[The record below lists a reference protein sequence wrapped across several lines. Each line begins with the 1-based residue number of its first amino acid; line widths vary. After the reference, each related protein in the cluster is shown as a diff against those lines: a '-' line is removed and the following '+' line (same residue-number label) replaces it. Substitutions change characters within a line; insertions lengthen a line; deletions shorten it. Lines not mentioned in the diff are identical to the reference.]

1 MNFSGVL
8 ARLRR
13 PPTESHPHGVP
24 PVTSHEDALAGSEM
38 SFIDH
43 LEDLRWALIKGLAGV
58 AVFVFIAVF
67 FARDLVDTVLLAP
80 KDPDFW
86 TYRVLGIEAKD
97 FALQN
102 RTISGQFF
110 AYIGTVFAAGLALGA
125 PWLIYQIW
133 KFVAPGLYPQERQS
147 LRGAAWG
154 GVVFLLLGTLFG
166 YFFLVP
172 LSLQF
177 FAGFQLSPDIENQF
191 DITKYFG
198 MITLWSL
205 GTGVLFEL
213 PVVLYALARLG
224 VVTAP
229 MLQKGRR
236 LAIVVIL
243 IVAAFLTP
251 PDPFSQVIVAMP
263 LYALYELS
271 ILLARRVGRIRAQ
284 AEAEEA
290 ARLAAEEAA
299 APAPLPPGP
308 LPQGPPMTGP
318 NPRL

>member
-1 MNFSGVL
+1 MKFTGVL
-8 ARLRR
+8 TRLRR
-13 PPTESHPHGVP
+13 SPEANHPHGTP
-24 PVTSHEDALAGSEM
+24 PVPSPEDALAASEM
-38 SFIDH
+38 GFLDH
-43 LEDLRWALIKGLAGV
+43 LEELRWALIKGLAGV
-58 AVFVFIAVF
+58 AVFVVIALF

-86 TYRVLGIEAKD
+86 TYRVLGIEAKA

-133 KFVAPGLYPQERQS
+133 KFVAPGLYPQERDS

-154 GVVFLLLGTLFG
+154 AMVFLGLGVLFG

-213 PVVLYALARLG
+213 PVILYALARLG
-224 VVTAP
+224 VVTAA
-229 MLQKGRR
+229 MLRKGRR
-236 LAIVVIL
+236 LAIVIIL

-251 PDPFSQVIVAMP
+251 PDPFSQVLVAMP
-263 LYALYELS
+263 LYALYEMS
-271 ILLARRVGRIRAQ
+271 ILLAARVERLRA
-284 AEAEEA
+284 
-290 ARLAAEEAA
+290 RDLAAGEARRA
-299 APAPLPPGP
+299 ADTPPTP
-308 LPQGPPMTGP
+308 
-318 NPRL
+318 